1 MSLENMFGS
10 TVRKTKG
17 MKVPQVITAPLL
29 LTTDNLH
36 STLTLADIDIENVEI
51 VVEAKSTMQFY
62 PSYQGGREELKGLK

>member
-36 STLTLADIDIENVEI
+36 STLTLADIDIEND
-51 VVEAKSTMQFY
+51 VEAKSTMQFY